1 MQVIWKLMNTVEPE
15 YSLEAATWETHGS
28 ELYRIRWLV
37 FVEEQGVPEEL
48 EQDEFDAA
56 CWHVLARD
64 SAGQPI
70 ATGRLRQDGRLGR
83 LAVLKPWRGRGVG
96 KALVMWLLAL
106 ARQKELDTVQLHAQ
120 TQASDF
126 YEGLGFRVAG
136 APFIEAG
143 IPHCKMLLRLNDS
156 ATLSNNT

>member
-1 MQVIWKLMNTVEPE
+1 MKTVKAE
-15 YSLEAATWETHGS
+15 YALEAATWETHGS

-48 EQDEFDAA
+48 EQDEFDAV

-106 ARQKELDTVQLHAQ
+106 ARQKGLDTVHLHAQ

-126 YEGLGFRVAG
+126 YEWLGFRVVG
-136 APFIEAG
+136 EPFIEAG
-143 IPHCKMLLRLNDS
+143 IPHCKMLLQLNDS
-156 ATLSNNT
+156 ATLSNST